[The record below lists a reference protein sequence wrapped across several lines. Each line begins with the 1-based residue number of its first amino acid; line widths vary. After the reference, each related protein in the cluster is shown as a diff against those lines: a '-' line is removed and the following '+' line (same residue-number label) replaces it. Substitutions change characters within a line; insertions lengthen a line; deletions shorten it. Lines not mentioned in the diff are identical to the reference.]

1 MNNWQ
6 PIETAPFDTD
16 VLVYDGVTV
25 WKAYQNEKTSWNPC
39 SFWRLTLNDSGMGCM
54 RLFFGYLSM
63 TSYPHIDMNFDKHF
77 DSVQPSLN
85 EEQKRQLTS
94 ILYDAYLE
102 GKNQVQTKLAEKLL
116 ALLET
121 NT

>member
-25 WKAYQNEKTSWNPC
+25 WKAYQNEETSWNPY
-39 SFWRLTLNDSGMGCM
+39 SFWRLTLNDSGRGCM

-63 TSYPHIDMNFDKHF
+63 TSCPHI
-77 DSVQPSLN
+77 DSVQPHLN
-85 EEQKRQLTS
+85 VNSPLSSMMFTLKV
-94 ILYDAYLE
+94 
-102 GKNQVQTKLAEKLL
+102 KTKSKLVEKLL